1 MKKGLLL
8 VMALILAGA
17 FLAGCG
23 DRIAEDEAKGI
34 VFSEDRKTLIRYN
47 EDLPDSSYSIPKG
60 VTSIGDMAFAGCKNL
75 KHAKIPDSVT
85 SIGDD
90 AFVGCWRLT
99 GIAIP
104 DRVTSIGEEA
114 FRDCKR
120 LTSITIPDGV
130 TSIGYGAF
138 WGCSNLET
146 VSLPRGVKL
155 DKNVF
160 CGCPKVKITYR

>member
-1 MKKGLLL
+1 MANKRGWLLA
-8 VMALILAGA
+8 VAMVVIGA

-60 VTSIGDMAFAGCKNL
+60 VTSIRDTAFAGCKNL
-75 KHAKIPDSVT
+75 KSIKIPDSVT

-114 FRDCKR
+114 FADCG
-120 LTSITIPDGV
+120 S
-130 TSIGYGAF
+130 
-138 WGCSNLET
+138 LET
-146 VSLPRGVKL
+146 VSLPRNVELAG
-155 DKNVF
+155 NVF
-160 CGCPKVKITYR
+160 NDCPKVKVTRR